1 LARKWRADPG
11 IAPEAMVA
19 LEQYGW
25 PGNVRELENV
35 IERALAL
42 SKDGVILRSDLPP
55 EVAPELSDGPV
66 APPPGLVDDRPTLAE
81 LERRYIELVLRET
94 GGNKKRAA
102 EILGIDRRT
111 LYRTL
116 ERQEEDERNEKGERE
131 GADDED

>member
-1 LARKWRADPG
+1 MAT
-11 IAPEAMVA
+11 
-19 LEQYGW
+19 LERHAW

-42 SKDGVILRSDLPP
+42 SKDGVILPSDLPP
-55 EVAPELSDGPV
+55 EVSGPQH
-66 APPPGLVDDRPTLAE
+66 ATSHGPGLVDDRPTLAE
-81 LERRYIELVLRET
+81 LERRYIELVLGET

-116 ERQEEDERNEKGERE
+116 EREEKQDKDPP
-131 GADDED
+131 ASPSDDD

>member
-1 LARKWRADPG
+1 
-11 IAPEAMVA
+11 M
-19 LEQYGW
+19 
-25 PGNVRELENV
+25 
-35 IERALAL
+35 LAL
-42 SKDGVILRSDLPP
+42 SKDGVILPSDLPP
-55 EVAPELSDGPV
+55 EITGGDH

-116 ERQEEDERNEKGERE
+116 EREERE
-131 GADDED
+131 DRKDDEKTEEETE

>member
-1 LARKWRADPG
+1 AKYAARERRNDAGVAREASALLAR
-11 IAPEAMVA
+11 
-19 LEQYGW
+19 YGW

-42 SKDGVILRSDLPP
+42 SKDGVILPSDLPP
-55 EVAPELSDGPV
+55 EIAQEAAG
-66 APPPGLVDDRPTLAE
+66 AGGAAAGGGGLGDDRPTLAE
-81 LERRYIELVLRET
+81 LERRYIELILRET

-116 ERQEEDERNEKGERE
+116 ERE
-131 GADDED
+131 GRSAEAADEDD